1 MPNNGNPLWVP
12 GVSGNPK
19 GRPKGAANKVTQEIR
34 KAYELLLYQ
43 NIPAMSEWLNQIAA
57 ENPEKAMDI
66 IIRLSPF
73 VFPKKQSIEAH
84 EDFKPIQ
91 LIIPQNPKKEEDE

>member
-1 MPNNGNPLWVP
+1 MPFKPGEVSNP
-12 GVSGNPK
+12 N
-19 GRPKGAANKVTQEIR
+19 GRPKGVPNKVTAEIR
-34 KAYELLLYQ
+34 KAYEMLLHQ
-43 NIPAMSEWLNQIAA
+43 NVGNMSLWLSEIAA

-73 VFPKKQSIEAH
+73 VLPKKQSIEAH

-91 LIIPQNPKKEEDE
+91 LIIPQKPNKEDDE